1 MSSFNAF
8 RFFALA
14 AGRRVPT
21 QLPGAT
27 YPIHHCHYTTSLK
40 LLDNVNVAATLR
52 VYSAAGDAPLPDNT
66 IIFAVAK
73 VYAPAGKPVDLDA
86 LYISAIPGDVNSD
99 EYENTIPECPT
110 FVYGVGHIPH
120 NHTAQVFPDSSKAFT
135 ISLPS
140 ICVFPATRR
149 WLNVPSPRTL
159 SCTQFFGICNG
170 FSDSG
175 LLRVTIEHVTL
186 SLAPHILSQSGADTS
201 TIADSPETPA
211 TPARCR
217 KYAAIGSLSTSVV
230 TPVHNTGAGTLDNP
244 VVRPASP
251 FNAVAGPGP
260 STTSTYETH
269 SKKRHASTQSVPP
282 TLDDGNDTD
291 VADATPVK
299 SKGKKAKR

>member
-8 RFFALA
+8 GFFALA
-14 AGRRVPT
+14 AGRHVPT

-27 YPIHHCHYTTSLK
+27 YPIHHC
-40 LLDNVNVAATLR
+40 
-52 VYSAAGDAPLPDNT
+52 
-66 IIFAVAK
+66 
-73 VYAPAGKPVDLDA
+73 KPVDLDA

-135 ISLPS
+135 ISLS
-140 ICVFPATRR
+140 ECVFPATRR

-175 LLRVTIEHVTL
+175 LLR
-186 SLAPHILSQSGADTS
+186 SCS
-201 TIADSPETPA
+201 TYSFSIGLPIPRPSPTRLQLPQLRLDA
-211 TPARCR
+211 GNMPPSA
-217 KYAAIGSLSTSVV
+217 LFPPSVV

-260 STTSTYETH
+260 STTSTYETR
-269 SKKRHASTQSVPP
+269 SKKRRASTQSIPP

-299 SKGKKAKR
+299 SKGKKAKQ

>member
-8 RFFALA
+8 GFFALA

-40 LLDNVNVAATLR
+40 SSDNVNVAATLR

-73 VYAPAGKPVDLDA
+73 VYAPAGKPVDLVA
-86 LYISAIPGDVNSD
+86 LYISAIPGDVNTD

-135 ISLPS
+135 ISISEYVNGSPKS
-140 ICVFPATRR
+140 SVIQCVFPATRR
-149 WLNVPSPRTL
+149 WLNVPSPRAL
-159 SCTQFFGICNG
+159 SCT
-170 FSDSG
+170 
-175 LLRVTIEHVTL
+175 H
-186 SLAPHILSQSGADTS
+186 LAPHILSQSGADTS

-211 TPARCR
+211 TPARRR

-230 TPVHNTGAGTLDNP
+230 TPVHNTGAATLGNP

-260 STTSTYETH
+260 STTSTYKTR
-269 SKKRHASTQSVPP
+269 SKKRRASTQSIPP
-282 TLDDGNDTD
+282 TPDDGNDTD